1 MKKQVFIWAFA
12 LSMTVP
18 AAVVRFAKTSLVV
31 RESAAYAELTVT
43 KKGPE
48 ATRVRFATVSGT
60 AIPGR
65 DYYATNGVL
74 SWAARKTNAQKIRVR
89 LMPDVVETFESNKVF
104 SVALH
109 VLPQDGLEADEQVAE
124 VSTPSARV
132 EIAEAGKARPG
143 TISLVGYYDADDVW
157 RAFQDPRKPSMTMFK
172 NGDGGLAALS
182 FVRTGGGDGAIQ
194 LTVKAVQGTAKLGTD
209 YTLGDDLDIPLSNQ
223 TVEWADG
230 DVGEKRIW
238 LSAYDDEGD
247 VCDYERK
254 LTLKFSSRRDAQHV
268 QARVA
273 TSSMTVFIRDANVAE
288 SLVAFNA
295 RLKATG
301 VQLKADAGAWYL
313 SSDGTVLCTRPN
325 VEKKTK
331 TFSVSC
337 TGPGFFTTF
346 GSIDEGEG
354 DFVWKMGKTEG
365 RVDGDM
371 AFVLPS
377 GVNTINFKYTSASP
391 EAAKEES
398 VSICGS
404 SEEDMPFSW
413 VSFANVVP
421 MPSDKAVCPITEM
434 TALAWGVP
442 ERAQEF
448 EGEDELHYRVR
459 LAETKAGLDKSP
471 LFTTNVCTSE
481 VRLPNGLLEAGK
493 SYVWRVD
500 YLYGEDSSD
509 ALQVAP
515 GRTVW
520 TFATAEDTTPRVT
533 GNTVRDIYGVEVT
546 NGVVALRQGVRVDW
560 TLGLSGVAAPKLS
573 VRSGKLPKGLKLAQN
588 AKTKAWTLT
597 GVPTVPGTFR
607 AVIGG
612 MSGKTVC
619 TTYDLTF
626 TVKEMALA
634 AGTYTALVVDEANL
648 TEAPSRRMAFV
659 TLTTTA
665 AGKLSAKVAV
675 GGKTYSFAT
684 TGWDACEKME
694 AETDE
699 DVTSDEL
706 DDQVSVRMTNVQRI
720 GGLARTNELEIVLR
734 DAAADNLDALAKSI
748 GSVTARLFVPS
759 VDGKTVS
766 EDAEGRGVP
775 FVGNLYRDNSK
786 NATVSTALANF
797 AGYYTVALVPQTP
810 DSPDA
815 PTGNGY
821 LTVSVD
827 AKGLAKVAGRLADG
841 TAISAKAQGYL
852 EGLLADWA
860 GEKTYRLNL
869 PLHSATVTR
878 LFGGNLA
885 LEWTE
890 ENAAGV
896 ALVDSD
902 GEFTWCN
909 DSSVAMYDT
918 EADEW
923 SGFDL
928 TLAPVGGW
936 YDTVS
941 NLQAYYRRVALAVDD
956 DGEGNAIPVELVG
969 NKVVIDKASGITL
982 TFNRAT
988 GLLTGTVSLIDDFTG
1003 TRMRANHAGVLL
1015 SSYQQDTLE
1024 GVWSAGYRLFSR
1036 RIGKKRVNVSRP
1048 FCISR
1053 EDIDPDFVAGDEGDG
1068 MYEEIAVEE

>member
-1 MKKQVFIWAFA
+1 MKKQVLALAFA
-12 LSMTVP
+12 LSMVVQ

-43 KKGPE
+43 KTGPE

-60 AIPGR
+60 AVPGR

-109 VLPQDGLEADEQVAE
+109 VLPQDGLEANEQVAE
-124 VSTPSARV
+124 VPTPLAKV
-132 EIAEAGKARPG
+132 EIAETSKAQPG
-143 TISLVGYYDADDVW
+143 TISLAGYYDADDV
-157 RAFQDPRKPSMTMFK
+157 RCAFQNPKKPVMTIFK

-182 FVRTGGGDGAIQ
+182 FVRTGGGNGAVQ
-194 LTVKAVQGTAKLGTD
+194 LTVQAVQGTAKLGTD
-209 YTLGDDLDIPLSNQ
+209 YTLGDDPDIVQSSQ

-230 DVGEKRIW
+230 DVGERRIW
-238 LSAYDDEGD
+238 LSACDDED
-247 VCDYERK
+247 VVGDYEKK
-254 LTLKFSSRRDAQHV
+254 LTLKFSSRKDARHV

-273 TSSMTVFIRDANVAE
+273 TSSMTVLIRDANVME
-288 SLVAFNA
+288 PLTSFNA
-295 RLKATG
+295 RLKAMG
-301 VQLKADAGAWYL
+301 VQVKADAGSWYL
-313 SSDGTVLCTRPN
+313 SSDGTGLCSRPN
-325 VEKKTK
+325 AGKTSK
-331 TFSVSC
+331 SFSVSC

-346 GSIDEGEG
+346 ASIDEGDGE
-354 DFVWKMGKTEG
+354 FVWKMGKAEG
-365 RVDGDM
+365 M
-371 AFVLPS
+371 ADDDVSLVLPS

-391 EAAKEES
+391 EAAAEDS
-398 VSICGS
+398 VSICGFY
-404 SEEDMPFSW
+404 EEDMPFSW

-421 MPSDKAVCPITEM
+421 VPFDKAVCPVMEM
-434 TALAWGVP
+434 TTLAWGVP
-442 ERAQEF
+442 ERAQDF
-448 EGEDELHYRVR
+448 EGEEELHYRVR

-471 LFTTNVCTSE
+471 LFTTNVCNPE
-481 VRLPNGLLEAGK
+481 VKLPSGLLEAGK

-500 YLYGEDSSD
+500 YLYGKDHSD

-515 GRTVW
+515 GRAVW
-520 TFATAEDTTPRVT
+520 TFATVGDHTPRVT
-533 GNTVRDIYGVEVT
+533 GDSICDMYGVEVT

-560 TLGLSGVAAPKLS
+560 ALGLPGVAAPKLS
-573 VRSGKLPKGLKLAQN
+573 VRSGKLPTGLKLVQN
-588 AKTKAWTLT
+588 TRTKAWTLT

-607 AVIGG
+607 ALIGG
-612 MSGKTVC
+612 MSGKTACV
-619 TTYDLTF
+619 THDLTF
-626 TVKEMALA
+626 TVKGMELA
-634 AGTYTALVVDEANL
+634 VGIYTALAVDEANL
-648 TEAPSRRMAFV
+648 TDVPSRRMAFV
-659 TLTTTA
+659 SLTTTA
-665 AGKLSAKVAV
+665 TGKLSAKVAV
-675 GGKTYSFAT
+675 GGKTYSFSA
-684 TGWDACEKME
+684 TGWDGCEKME
-694 AETDE
+694 SGTDE
-699 DVTSDEL
+699 DVTADEL

-720 GGLARTNELEIVLR
+720 GGLVRTNELEIVLR

-759 VDGKTVS
+759 SDGKTVS

-775 FVGNLYRDNSK
+775 FVGDLYRDNSK
-786 NATVSTALANF
+786 NATVSAALANF

-821 LTVSVD
+821 LTMSVD
-827 AKGLAKVAGRLADG
+827 AKGMVKVVGRLADG
-841 TAISAKAQGYL
+841 TAISARTQGYL

-860 GEKTYRLNL
+860 GQKTYRLSL
-869 PLHSATVTR
+869 PLYSTTVSR
-878 LFGGNLA
+878 LFGGTLT
-885 LEWTE
+885 LEWSD

-902 GEFTWCN
+902 GEFAWCN

-923 SGFDL
+923 SGFNL
-928 TLAPVGGW
+928 TLCPVGGW

-941 NLQAYYRRVALAVDD
+941 NLQAYYRRVVLAVGDA
-956 DGEGNAIPVELVG
+956 GEEDAVPVELAG
-969 NKVVIDKASGITL
+969 NKVVVDKASGITL
-982 TFNRAT
+982 AFNRAT
-988 GLLTGTVSLIDDFTG
+988 GLLTGTVSLIDGFKG
-1003 TRMRANHAGVLL
+1003 TRVRANHAGVLL

-1036 RIGKKRVNVSRP
+1036 KVGKKKVNVSQP

-1053 EDIDPDFVAGDEGDG
+1053 EDIDPDFAAGDEGDG
-1068 MYEEIAVEE
+1068 LYEEIVVGE